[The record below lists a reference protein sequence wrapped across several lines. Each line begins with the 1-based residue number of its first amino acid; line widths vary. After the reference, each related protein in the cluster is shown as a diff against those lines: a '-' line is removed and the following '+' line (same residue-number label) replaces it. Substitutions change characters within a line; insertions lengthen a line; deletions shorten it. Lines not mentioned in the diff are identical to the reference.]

1 MTETESVSE
10 KEKPEKK
17 KSLLAEAWY
26 DAPKLA
32 RQALKLSL
40 GIFVITVVNSMT
52 FALFARVLYEIPV
65 TIVLAYT
72 IVAAIVGTVIS
83 GLSIKEQRTF
93 FGVISLIICVIATL
107 LNAYM
112 LFMIQCDAWYSIP

>member
-1 MTETESVSE
+1 MTEKESISE

-40 GIFVITVVNSMT
+40 GVFVITVVLSMT
-52 FALFARVLYEIPV
+52 FAGFARVLYEIPV
-65 TIVLAYT
+65 TIVLAYI

-83 GLSIKEQRTF
+83 SLSIKEH
-93 FGVISLIICVIATL
+93 SLE
-107 LNAYM
+107 
-112 LFMIQCDAWYSIP
+112 